1 MWDRIADGARVLI
14 RSAEISIDAATPETY
29 ALNRR
34 GGCFHRL
41 LQNLEFISQLRRSHV
56 LDYIKISMVVQENN
70 FHEMAKCVTLGEG
83 LGADAVLFS
92 QLVDW
97 GTMAAHELVRRQVH
111 FPEHPRHAEFVEQ
124 LRDAALRHPIVDL
137 GNLARLVPKN

>member
-1 MWDRIADGARVLI
+1 M
-14 RSAEISIDAATPETY
+14 
-29 ALNRR
+29 
-34 GGCFHRL
+34 
-41 LQNLEFISQLRRSHV
+41 